1 MKRLYAFLYGIP
13 TLATCI
19 FAICCLFPALLAAQ
33 TQTTC
38 DFQKLF
44 DDGKAA
50 ANMEDYE
57 TALKK
62 FNSARRCDPD
72 KGQKIDQEIENLY
85 EAINKKKEQAEI
97 EKRRADEEKRRA
109 EEEKRR
115 AEDEKQRAQEEMRK
129 AEAARKIAQAAL
141 DSLQKVNA
149 DKVRLI
155 LAEVQRNQNEMN
167 FNDAVEKLKTARIL
181 LALPDSVD
189 LAYKNLTRAL
199 LSHAREDLRRMDYKS
214 ALTKIKIA
222 EGLNVQPDSV
232 EAASQALQH
241 FLFEHARLDILSTNY
256 DSALE
261 KINVVNTLL
270 PSSDSVKSV
279 WFEIAFCYTE
289 TGHPD
294 QAASLLD
301 TIARLNNDPGAR
313 AELRDVAG
321 AESRLK
327 ARTLRQIMKQLNPEL
342 YQRLLEL
349 YFPPAFGK
357 IPGGK
362 LVMGG
367 GAENE
372 AYRTC
377 TVNIRPFELGTKEVT
392 FFEFDLFCAAASHR
406 KPSDHGWG
414 RGKRPVVDVDW
425 YDAVEYCNWRSRQE
439 GLQEVYKI
447 DTSSGTPSDR
457 DAGARKCWPVRFDET
472 ADGYRLP
479 TEAEWEFAAGNGEKR
494 TLYSWGDALPT
505 AQTGGNVA
513 DETAQTKFPDW
524 KIFQGY
530 SDAFPYTAPA
540 GTFQPNDFGLFD
552 MTGNVW
558 EWCWDGYDEDFCRS
572 HKKKRNDPYNGCRVL
587 RGGSWGSFQ
596 QDCYVRRRFYNTA
609 DSRNFSI
616 GFRLARNQVNLTR

>member
-1 MKRLYAFLYGIP
+1 MYQFHSYLRSIPAF
-13 TLATCI
+13 AKCI
-19 FAICCLFPALLAAQ
+19 FAICCLSPVLLPAQ

-44 DDGKAA
+44 DEGKTAS
-50 ANMEDYE
+50 MVEDYE

-72 KGQKIDQEIENLY
+72 KGQEIDKEIENLY
-85 EAINKKKEQAEI
+85 EAINQKKNQAEK
-97 EKRRADEEKRRA
+97 EKRRADEEKKRA

-129 AEAARKIAQAAL
+129 AEAARKLAQAAL

-155 LAEVQRNQNEMN
+155 LAEVQRNQNELN
-167 FNDAVEKLKTARIL
+167 FDAAVDKLNTARIL
-181 LALPDSVD
+181 LALADSVD
-189 LAYKNLTRAL
+189 LAYKNLNRAL
-199 LSHAREDLRRMDYKS
+199 LSHAREDLRRMNYKS
-214 ALTKIKIA
+214 ALNKIRIA
-222 EGLNVQPDSV
+222 EELNVQPDSV
-232 EAASQALQH
+232 QAAIQALQH
-241 FLFEHARLDILSTNY
+241 FLFDHARLDILSTNY

-261 KINVVNTLL
+261 KINVVNTLQ
-270 PSSDSVKSV
+270 PSTDSVKGM

-289 TGHPD
+289 TGHLD
-294 QAASLLD
+294 QAADLLD
-301 TIARLNNDPGAR
+301 TIARWNGNPGVR
-313 AELRDVAG
+313 AELRELAG
-321 AESRLK
+321 ADPPRK
-327 ARTLRQIMKQLNPEL
+327 TPALRRIMQQLNPEL
-342 YQRLLEL
+342 HQRLLEL

-367 GAENE
+367 GENGVNK
-372 AYRTC
+372 TC
-377 TVNIRPFELGTKEVT
+377 TVNIHAFELGTKEVT
-392 FFEFDLFCAAASHR
+392 FFEFDLFCAATNHR

-414 RGKRPVVDVDW
+414 RGKRPVVDVEW

-457 DAGARKCWPVRFDET
+457 DAGARKCWSVRFDES

-494 TLYSWGDALPT
+494 TLYSWGDGYPT
-505 AQTGGNVA
+505 AQTGSNVA
-513 DETAQTKFPDW
+513 DETAKTKFPDW

-530 SDAFPYTAPA
+530 SDAFPYTAPT

-558 EWCWDGYDEDFCRS
+558 EWCWDGYEEDFCRS
-572 HKKKRNDPYNGCRVL
+572 HKKKRNDPSNGCRVL
-587 RGGSWGSFQ
+587 RGGSWGSLQ

-616 GFRLARNQVNLTR
+616 GFRLARNQTNLTR